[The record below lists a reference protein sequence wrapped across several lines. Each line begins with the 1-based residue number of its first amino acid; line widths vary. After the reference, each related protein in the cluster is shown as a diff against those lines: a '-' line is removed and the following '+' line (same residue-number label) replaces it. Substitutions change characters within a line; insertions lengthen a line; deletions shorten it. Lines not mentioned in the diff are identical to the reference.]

1 MVRTWIR
8 AEEKI
13 RKQKPHSKA
22 SGRGRPALFPSI
34 EKKLHEELKT
44 MRKDDKVVKRWW
56 FNNRV
61 KQLLKEQ
68 DQSEAD
74 NFKASDHWF
83 SAFCR
88 RYGVSLRMKTHTF
101 LYENGLV

>member
-1 MVRTWIR
+1 
-8 AEEKI
+8 
-13 RKQKPHSKA
+13 
-22 SGRGRPALFPSI
+22 
-34 EKKLHEELKT
+34 
-44 MRKDDKVVKRWW
+44 MRKDDKIVKRWW

-88 RYGVSLRMKTHTF
+88 RYGVSLRMKTHTCSRATETRNYQAPRKTKKRTRGKYADCDIANMDQAPLPF
-101 LYENGLV
+101 VLDDGTV